1 MAAEKTEI
9 LLIGP
14 PKPVI
19 VNGLDPAVNL
29 IRLSEAQD
37 RDKLCA
43 ELAPRLR
50 AIAMSVTSERM
61 DGAFMS
67 RFPRLEIVSSFGVG
81 YDHIDTAWASAHGI
95 TVTNTPDVL
104 TEEVADT
111 ALGLLLCTVREFPQA
126 ERYLRAGK
134 WVEKDYPL
142 TKASLRNRT
151 VGLVGMGRIGQAI
164 ARRLEAMQVPVVYHS
179 RRPASGLSYRHYPQL
194 IEMARDVDILLVITP
209 GGANTRNLINA
220 DVLAALGPHGILV
233 NVARGSVVDQSALIK
248 ALQDRTILSA
258 GLDVYANEPNVP
270 PELIAMDHV
279 VLFPHLGSAS
289 VATRERMDQLVVD
302 NLLAWAAGKP
312 PLTAVPET
320 PYPPKNSASDA
331 EAVNA
336 SIRMPPSHA
345 GAGMTE
351 RSPHGSVRAG
361 WSVGWILDVAA
372 VGPDR
377 SCGRIG
383 SR

>member
-1 MAAEKTEI
+1 MMAAERTEI
-9 LLIGP
+9 LLVGP

-29 IRLSEAQD
+29 IRFAEAND
-37 RDKLCA
+37 KDKLCA

-81 YDHIDTAWASAHGI
+81 YDHIEIPWAVAHGV

-142 TKASLRNRT
+142 TRASLRDRT

-164 ARRLEAMQVPVVYHS
+164 ARRLDAMRVPVVYHS
-179 RRPASGLSYRHYPQL
+179 RRPAAGLSYKHYPKL
-194 IEMARDVDILLVITP
+194 IDMARDVDILLVITP
-209 GGANTRNLINA
+209 GGAATRNMINA
-220 DVLAALGPHGILV
+220 EVLAALGTDGILI
-233 NVARGSVVDQSALIK
+233 NMARGSVVDQPALIK
-248 ALQDRTILSA
+248 ALQDKTIMSA
-258 GLDVYANEPNVP
+258 GLDVFANEPEVP

-302 NLLAWAAGKP
+302 NLLSWAAGKG
-312 PLTAVPET
+312 PLTPVVET
-320 PYPPKNSASDA
+320 PWPPKQ
-331 EAVNA
+331 
-336 SIRMPPSHA
+336 
-345 GAGMTE
+345 
-351 RSPHGSVRAG
+351 RS
-361 WSVGWILDVAA
+361 
-372 VGPDR
+372 
-377 SCGRIG
+377 
-383 SR
+383 